1 MKCAYIANLLEQD
14 GVPFGIELSWG
25 ARTEHERGVDALLQA
40 LSPRRHLDGQMIAC
54 TRRLAERLFF
64 ARGELE
70 GEDQAVL
77 ELESEFVAKAPAPT
91 PRALR
96 KHIDTFEYIWSAV
109 KDDEQDFRKRPVRG
123 AWDESR
129 FIVHVRGT
137 GNADALELLAAA
149 FAAEDLSVT
158 YGIAPSAQL
167 VDSREQDL
175 AARRTPCLGLFA
187 PGLCPPAWRHVL
199 ATGTDVRPGVRAN

>member
-1 MKCAYIANLLEQD
+1 MKCAYNATLLEQD

-25 ARTEHERGVDALLQA
+25 ARAQHERGVDELLRA
-40 LSPRRHLDGQMIAC
+40 LSPRRYSDGQMIAC

-64 ARGELE
+64 ARGEID

-77 ELESEFVAKAPAPT
+77 ELESEFMAKAPTPT
-91 PRALR
+91 LSTLR
-96 KHIDTFEYIWSAV
+96 KHIDTFERLWSPL
-109 KDDEQDFRKRPVRG
+109 KDEQEFRKRPVRG
-123 AWDESR
+123 AWDEST

-158 YGIAPSAQL
+158 YGVTPSAQL
-167 VDSREQDL
+167 VDSRGLDP
-175 AARRTPCLGLFA
+175 ATRGTPCLGLFA

-199 ATGTDVRPGVRAN
+199 ATVTDVRQGARAH